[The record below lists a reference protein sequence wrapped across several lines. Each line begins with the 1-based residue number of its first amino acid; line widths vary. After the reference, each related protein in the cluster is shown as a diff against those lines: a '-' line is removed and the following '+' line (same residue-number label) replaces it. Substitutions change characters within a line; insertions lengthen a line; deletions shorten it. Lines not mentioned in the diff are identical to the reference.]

1 MSLVHERAREAAVW
15 RTLNVDT
22 GHSCPTRRYD
32 PSDSDI
38 HIVEDGFVRERQEQL
53 FERIPLREHPTLSKA
68 SKSKEA
74 RKILEWPGPL
84 EKKQNCCIELGC
96 QG

>member
-1 MSLVHERAREAAVW
+1 MNATSRPPQSTSIFWEGHSNPGSSLVHERARSAAVW

-32 PSDSDI
+32 PSDSDMN
-38 HIVEDGFVRERQEQL
+38 IVEDGFVRERQEQL

-68 SKSKEA
+68 
-74 RKILEWPGPL
+74 
-84 EKKQNCCIELGC
+84 EKKKN
-96 QG
+96 